1 MFKFL
6 NKLQS
11 FLWSKCFYDLQ
22 SKRMGRKIFTFR
34 DLLSAKHYCSL
45 SLEATISQ
53 GEPSGEVRQGGFD
66 VGINGTVAYLES
78 GL

>member
-1 MFKFL
+1 
-6 NKLQS
+6 
-11 FLWSKCFYDLQ
+11 
-22 SKRMGRKIFTFR
+22 MGRKIFTFR